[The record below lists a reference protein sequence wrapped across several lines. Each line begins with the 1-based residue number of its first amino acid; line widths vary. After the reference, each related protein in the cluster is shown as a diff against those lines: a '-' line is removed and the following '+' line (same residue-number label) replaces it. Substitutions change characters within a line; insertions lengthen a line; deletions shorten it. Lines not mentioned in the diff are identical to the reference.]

1 MHMYLFQH
9 WGGWGGAIYDFELHM
24 FVYFMYL
31 SDCFV
36 ASVGGDKIVAADNII
51 SI

>member
-1 MHMYLFQH
+1 MCMHMYLFQH
-9 WGGWGGAIYDFELHM
+9 WGGAIYDFESHM

-36 ASVGGDKIVAADNII
+36 ASVGDDKIVAAADNII
-51 SI
+51 